1 MRLETRRQKQKRI
14 RNAKI
19 RAITALIA
27 VVGVIAG
34 FAVVLISGQIRLN
47 AKSKE
52 ANAKLSELQQEIEVQ
67 RQRTEK
73 LQERKEYTQSR
84 EYVEEVAKNKLG
96 LIYPDEIIFRAE
108 D

>member
-19 RAITALIA
+19 RTITVLVATI
-27 VVGVIAG
+27 GVIAV
-34 FAVVLISGQIRLN
+34 FAVVLISGQIRLS
-47 AKSKE
+47 AKSKVT
-52 ANAKLSELQQEIEVQ
+52 NAKLSALQQEMEVQ

>member
-19 RAITALIA
+19 RTITVLVATI
-27 VVGVIAG
+27 GVIAV
-34 FAVVLISGQIRLN
+34 FAVVLISGQIRLS

-52 ANAKLSELQQEIEVQ
+52 TNAKLSALQQEMEVQ